1 MVQPSDLNCNGFPV
15 QCYSHS
21 SRMRATGALP
31 EIQPPRGHGRGRRPL
46 ATEAWAGRDVILQ
59 TRSSSSEHRPGRRPR
74 RDRGWTGRA
83 ISRNPKASPSR
94 SPAAARPPAAR
105 APPAG
110 ARRPRGL
117 PPRRES
123 QGGRFPGDRAG
134 SWRGTHGSPAPE
146 MSAPPARAP
155 PPPPPPPTR
164 PPSAAAHPPR
174 AARRLAAQAPR
185 VAAKIPSAPGTTAP
199 REPSADPPS
208 RILLV
213 KDARAL
219 DSHARASV

>member
-1 MVQPSDLNCNGFPV
+1 
-15 QCYSHS
+15 
-21 SRMRATGALP
+21 MRATGALP
-31 EIQPPRGHGRGRRPL
+31 EIQTPRGYGRGRRPL

-105 APPAG
+105 GPPAG
-110 ARRPRGL
+110 ARKPRDL
-117 PPRRES
+117 PRRRES
-123 QGGRFPGDRAG
+123 QGGRFPRARVG

-155 PPPPPPPTR
+155 PPPPPPPC
-164 PPSAAAHPPR
+164 PPSAAALLLS
-174 AARRLAAQAPR
+174 AVRRLAAQAPR
-185 VAAKIPSAPGTTAP
+185 GAAKIPSAPGTTAP

-208 RILLV
+208 RIPLV